1 MTNNEARF
9 ILLNSEHTKSS
20 DVVEAY
26 ITYMIIFSGLGESP
40 FTLWDES
47 EIIDDFNQWLY
58 TEQSLWI
65 CRRMMGRIAHG

>member
-26 ITYMIIFSGLGESP
+26 ITDMIIFSGLGESP

-47 EIIDDFNQWLY
+47 EIIDDFNQWLH
-58 TEQSLWI
+58 TEFMDMSADDGEDCTWL
-65 CRRMMGRIAHG
+65 M